1 MALGATGDAR
11 LAEAAG
17 QLTGEELKA
26 LGLQINFAP
35 VLDINS
41 NPDNP
46 IIGIRSFGSKADLVT
61 RLGLAT
67 IKGLQQS
74 GVMAAVKHFPG
85 HGDTTVDS
93 HLGMPVLAHNRERL
107 DAVELNRFG
116 PQSKMV

>member
-1 MALGATGDAR
+1 MTQLTTFTHDIQRETGDIPLFLGIDQEGGVIKRIPGGTNLPGQMALGATGDAR

-67 IKGLQQS
+67 IKGYSNQ
-74 GVMAAVKHFPG
+74 G
-85 HGDTTVDS
+85 
-93 HLGMPVLAHNRERL
+93 
-107 DAVELNRFG
+107 
-116 PQSKMV
+116 